1 MQKKI
6 GYGYLD
12 YSGLVESVKH
22 VSERDLHFVIY
33 FFPRTYFPLLSVALI
48 VLLGSLQAHIL
59 VHQSFYS
66 DLSKGNVSL
75 NSKCL
80 NIKCLTNPQSNIFS
94 SISKFQVPKSLK
106 NKRLQHPYPFQGGF
120 VIVSYNTLH
129 VLDLN
134 PCKLPFRRS
143 SVKFGGGVQ
152 KCNLHVFFL

>member
-1 MQKKI
+1 MCPALCKIICPQMQKKI

-80 NIKCLTNPQSNIFS
+80 NIKCLTNPQSNIFFFN
-94 SISKFQVPKSLK
+94 IQIPGAKIIEKQTVAASL
-106 NKRLQHPYPFQGGF
+106 PFSGG
-120 VIVSYNTLH
+120 VRN
-129 VLDLN
+129 
-134 PCKLPFRRS
+134 CKLQYVTR
-143 SVKFGGGVQ
+143 FGPQ
-152 KCNLHVFFL
+152 SL